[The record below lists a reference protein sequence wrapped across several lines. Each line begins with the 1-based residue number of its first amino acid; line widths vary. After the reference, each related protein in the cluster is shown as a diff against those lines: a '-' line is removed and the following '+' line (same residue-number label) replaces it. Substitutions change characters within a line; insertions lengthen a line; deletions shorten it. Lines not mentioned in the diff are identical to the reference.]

1 MFGASLIK
9 CINCD
14 IFYEPN
20 KFFEKDIKNMRENH
34 KLIYCKKC
42 INNAEYI
49 NKKNKLFY
57 CKKVDIRPNTSP

>member
-1 MFGASLIK
+1 MFEPSLIK

-20 KFFEKDIKNMRENH
+20 NFFEKDIKNMRENY
-34 KLIYCKKC
+34 KLIHCKKC

-57 CKKVDIRPNTSP
+57 SKKVDIRLNISF